1 MRFFSSCGFGAG
13 TDVEMT
19 NDSVRKSGFGVFF
32 FMMVRFGFLQTE
44 YCSVHL
50 MIICSEVQTTV
61 REC

>member
-32 FMMVRFGFLQTE
+32 HDGSFWFPADRILFSPFNDNLQ
-44 YCSVHL
+44 
-50 MIICSEVQTTV
+50 
-61 REC
+61 